1 MGKVLAVCISEKK
14 GTQKKNVGSAV
25 FVEDWGLEGDAHA
38 GKWHRQVSLLSG
50 EKIDAFHAKG
60 AERLRMVLLVR
71 IWLWK
76 GLILQSFRLAPDF
89 AVVRLCWN

>member
-50 EKIDAFHAKG
+50 EKIDAFRAKG
-60 AERLRMVLLVR
+60 AEVEDGALVR

-89 AVVRLCWN
+89 AVVRLCWS

>member
-25 FVEDWGLEGDAHA
+25 FVEDWGLEGVFFPVKRSMRFVRRAQ
-38 GKWHRQVSLLSG
+38 RS
-50 EKIDAFHAKG
+50 
-60 AERLRMVLLVR
+60 RMVLLVR
-71 IWLWK
+71 TWLWK
-76 GLILQSFRLAPDF
+76 GLILHSFRLAPDF

>member
-1 MGKVLAVCISEKK
+1 MSGLS
-14 GTQKKNVGSAV
+14 V

-50 EKIDAFHAKG
+50 EKIDAFRAKG
-60 AERLRMVLLVR
+60 AEVEMVLLVR

-76 GLILQSFRLAPDF
+76 GLISQSFRLAPDF
-89 AVVRLCWN
+89 AVVRLCWS

>member
-60 AERLRMVLLVR
+60 AEVEDGALVR

-89 AVVRLCWN
+89 VVVRLCWS

>member
-50 EKIDAFHAKG
+50 ERSMHFVQRAQ
-60 AERLRMVLLVR
+60 RLRMVLLVR

-89 AVVRLCWN
+89 AVVRLCWS